1 MKANTILTDRQTELV
16 YHYSKE
22 RLSNSTQYYGIDVLK
37 FICSILV
44 FLIHIPMVSD
54 LRFLPYQLFVR
65 CITRVAVPFYFTSA
79 GFFLYNKIDLNNLDS
94 RRVKSYCFKIL
105 RLLGTWTVLL
115 IVGGQLQLW
124 YMGSLV
130 TAVLLVYYLVHRSC
144 SFKVMVALSLFL
156 YGIGLLGDAYYG
168 IIEVFK
174 SNNTIYW
181 VDYIYTEL
189 FTNTRNGV
197 FMGFTFVLI
206 GVFFSLKKV
215 KIKMWIAVIAFCAS
229 MCLVVAEAYVLY
241 SFKIAEKYNMYIF
254 LLPAIF
260 FLFYISAN
268 IRLKPRMIYKRLRI
282 VGMLV
287 FYMHLLVYYLIN
299 TFGIKIME
307 RIIGIQITQPF
318 IIFSITLGVTIGVA
332 ILIERLSLT
341 NRFRVLRYLYS

>member
-1 MKANTILTDRQTELV
+1 M
-16 YHYSKE
+16 
-22 RLSNSTQYYGIDVLK
+22 
-37 FICSILV
+37 
-44 FLIHIPMVSD
+44 
-54 LRFLPYQLFVR
+54 
-65 CITRVAVPFYFTSA
+65 
-79 GFFLYNKIDLNNLDS
+79 DS
-94 RRVKSYCFKIL
+94 GRVKSYCFKIL

-130 TAVLLVYYLVHRSC
+130 TAVLLVYYLVHRRC

-341 NRFRVLRYLYS
+341 NRFRVLKYLYS